1 MGSGPATR
9 PAAIVRGTPFPEHPW
24 PHPNQTG
31 SARSW
36 PVKPKTRTG
45 RWTSS
50 WPSSTT
56 ELRQIAHRHLQRQAP
71 GHTIRTTALVL
82 EAYLKLAGSEAGGWR
97 DRAHFMATAARVMR
111 HVLVDHAR
119 RRGAEKRGGTRVRIP
134 LEEAEVG
141 AAPASDLDLMALD
154 AALTE
159 LTERDARLGRLVE
172 CRFFGGMTMPE
183 VADALQLSLRTAERH
198 WTRARVYLYRAL
210 ATSSSA

>member
-1 MGSGPATR
+1 M
-9 PAAIVRGTPFPEHPW
+9 AAPEPDRIRALL
-24 PHPNQTG
+24 
-31 SARSW
+31 ARQAEDEDGALDEL
-36 PVKPKTRTG
+36 VALLYD
-45 RWTSS
+45 
-50 WPSSTT
+50 

-71 GHTIRTTALVL
+71 GHTIRTTALVH

-159 LTERDARLGRLVE
+159 LTEHDARLGRLVE